1 LCAGSRGEKRIGGR
15 SFAIS
20 NGESL
25 DIPKKNKVSYYL
37 LWNKVYIE
45 ASAEQPTHGIDG
57 QGNRFIP

>member
-1 LCAGSRGEKRIGGR
+1 VRRIEGGGKKNR
-15 SFAIS
+15 REVLS

-45 ASAEQPTHGIDG
+45 ASTEQPTHGIDG